1 MPRFIACN
9 SETAR
14 QRNSERSSMKKLGL
28 LFSVFLLSG
37 CGITS
42 QNNQLDSVR
51 TPDLLRAEQRIPL
64 SFAQIQMAL
73 FKHQA
78 ACGSGPV
85 FTADPNNSSYASVT
99 QKLTKEGGPKHT
111 IVVDLILLEDRPVK
125 AQAYSYYAGVDK
137 QIQRIFNAILHPA
150 VCG

>member
-1 MPRFIACN
+1 
-9 SETAR
+9 
-14 QRNSERSSMKKLGL
+14 MKKPGL
-28 LFSVFLLSG
+28 LFSVFLLAG
-37 CGITS
+37 CGIVP
-42 QNNQLDSVR
+42 QNDQPDSVR

-73 FKHQA
+73 FRHKA

-85 FTADPNNSSYASVT
+85 FSADSRNASYASVT
-99 QKLTKEGGPKHT
+99 QKLTEEGGPKHT
-111 IVVDLILLEDRPVK
+111 IVVDLVLLEGRPVK

-137 QIQRIFNAILHPA
+137 QIQRVFNAITHPE

>member
-1 MPRFIACN
+1 
-9 SETAR
+9 
-14 QRNSERSSMKKLGL
+14 MKKLIL
-28 LFSVFLLSG
+28 LFSVLLLAG
-37 CGITS
+37 CGVTPR
-42 QNNQLDSVR
+42 NDQLDSVR

-64 SFAQIQMAL
+64 SFAQVQMAL

-99 QKLTKEGGPKHT
+99 QRLTPEGGPKHT
-111 IVVDLILLEDRPVK
+111 IVVDLTLLENRPIK
-125 AQAYSYYAGVDK
+125 AQVYSYYADVDK

>member
-1 MPRFIACN
+1 MRHFTVCN
-9 SETAR
+9 SETAHW
-14 QRNSERSSMKKLGL
+14 RNSERLFMKKLWL
-28 LFSVFLLSG
+28 LFGLCLLSG
-37 CGITS
+37 CGVTS
-42 QNNQLDSVR
+42 QNNRLDSVR

-73 FKHQA
+73 FKHKA

-85 FTADPNNSSYASVT
+85 FAADPNDPSYASVT
-99 QKLTKEGGPKHT
+99 QKLTEEGGPKHT
-111 IVVDLILLEDRPVK
+111 IVVDLTLLEDGPVK

-137 QIQRIFNAILHPA
+137 QIQRIFNAILHPG